1 MLVKY
6 LIYIKCISAEL
17 RFQFLSQIFTFTSTN
32 LIETARLRIALVI
45 FHMYLWYNLV

>member
-6 LIYIKCISAEL
+6 LIYVKCIFVEL
-17 RFQFLSQIFTFTSTN
+17 RFQFPSHIFTFTSTK

-45 FHMYLWYNLV
+45 FHIYLWHNLV